1 MVAAMTIVFSKQ
13 LTDKE
18 REKLFS
24 GDEDSPGDPP
34 GDSSEDSAGG
44 SAGDSAGDSTGDSA
58 EDSAG
63 DSSEKVSS
71 CLTALCSFCIV
82 SFPMCQ
88 KS

>member
-34 GDSSEDSAGG
+34 GDSSE
-44 SAGDSAGDSTGDSA
+44 
-58 EDSAG
+58 
-63 DSSEKVSS
+63 KVSS